1 HDSGLG
7 KDTHSIISQGKLDAI
22 LQSRPEER
30 RSLIEEAAG
39 ISKHKRRKER
49 ALRKIKSMDEHLTR
63 ARDINR
69 EISRQLKPLERQVDR
84 ARKYKDLSARANE
97 LTQILAVDELRQL
110 QAQWVDLESA
120 SRESAAALELARYR
134 LSEKERELEK
144 LQVML
149 EEKGLFVGDLG
160 EQRRHMQDVVGRIGS
175 DMRLLEEKGRNMV
188 ARLSEM
194 RGTLSAS
201 EHQRKRT
208 LEELS
213 DINRQLDEERAA
225 AEVAGVDVSSLEPAA
240 DELHTRRVELDE
252 LISTLTRSVRDAQ
265 RNADNAALE
274 LVKVRETLP
283 TPRSR
288 THVCQALN
296 KLTTRSMSSGLLE
309 TPRSPVEPKRKT
321 PARTARK
328 PKTLDADLGTRP
340 TPRTGGKCPHQ
351 TGGRL
356 SFPACANWTQASP
369 IFAARRACGE
379 QSPWAIAVRLGDFE
393 APLELETLSSSLA
406 GH

>member
-1 HDSGLG
+1 MSSVSCKPSGL
-7 KDTHSIISQGKLDAI
+7 TSN
-22 LQSRPEER
+22 P
-30 RSLIEEAAG
+30 
-39 ISKHKRRKER
+39 
-49 ALRKIKSMDEHLTR
+49 
-63 ARDINR
+63 
-69 EISRQLKPLERQVDR
+69 P
-84 ARKYKDLSARANE
+84 
-97 LTQILAVDELRQL
+97 
-110 QAQWVDLESA
+110 

-240 DELHTRRVELDE
+240 DELHARRVELDE

-274 LVKVRETLP
+274 LVKVRETL
-283 TPRSR
+283 SNAEIEDG
-288 THVCQALN
+288 HVCQA
-296 KLTTRSMSSGLLE
+296 
-309 TPRSPVEPKRKT
+309 
-321 PARTARK
+321 
-328 PKTLDADLGTRP
+328 
-340 TPRTGGKCPHQ
+340 PRT
-351 TGGRL
+351 
-356 SFPACANWTQASP
+356 S
-369 IFAARRACGE
+369 
-379 QSPWAIAVRLGDFE
+379 
-393 APLELETLSSSLA
+393 
-406 GH
+406 